1 MVADDEAPARQ
12 RIIDLLRRDS
22 RVAAI
27 IEADGLPVPQQEPL
41 SRIEAEGFELVDAL
55 PDPFTVGSWNDLRIF

>member
-22 RVAAI
+22 QVAA
-27 IEADGLPVPQQEPL
+27 
-41 SRIEAEGFELVDAL
+41 S
-55 PDPFTVGSWNDLRIF
+55 